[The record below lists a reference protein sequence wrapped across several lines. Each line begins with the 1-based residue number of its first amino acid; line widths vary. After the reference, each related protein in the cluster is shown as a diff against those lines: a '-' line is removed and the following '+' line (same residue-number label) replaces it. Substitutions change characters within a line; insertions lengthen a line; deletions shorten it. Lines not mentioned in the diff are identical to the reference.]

1 MNERP
6 TLWCAYILVEQQ
18 HRSTSKWNTK
28 SVGLDHCYEPS
39 ELHARSDDAD
49 WLCLWMTVIETA
61 STETFSQDFF
71 YFCFSRE
78 KCHHLVETKY
88 KGFFCFKD
96 THFSYVSHFFR
107 SFCPEHGEQTVF
119 CVLCS
124 TEDSALNRK
133 PTFHVCEHHQLCST
147 ATVTLWRVVCVS
159 AGYACGS
166 VKTHTNTCIGQ
177 NTRIAHTKRLR
188 AREPTTTK
196 TTNDAWRTTQNWW
209 RV

>member
-1 MNERP
+1 MKHQISWFGSLLRAERIARQKRRCW
-6 TLWCAYILVEQQ
+6 LIVLVND
-18 HRSTSKWNTK
+18 RNWNGK
-28 SVGLDHCYEPS
+28 Y
-39 ELHARSDDAD
+39 
-49 WLCLWMTVIETA
+49 W
-61 STETFSQDFF
+61 DFF
-71 YFCFSRE
+71 AGIFCIFVSWE
-78 KCHHLVETKY
+78 KCHHLVGTKY

-159 AGYACGS
+159 AVYACGS